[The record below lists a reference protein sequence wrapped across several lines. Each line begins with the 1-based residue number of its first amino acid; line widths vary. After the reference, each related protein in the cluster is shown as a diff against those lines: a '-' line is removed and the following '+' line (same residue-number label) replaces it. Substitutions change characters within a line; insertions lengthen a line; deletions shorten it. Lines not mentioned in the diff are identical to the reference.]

1 MIYKKSSNNLKFLMT
16 QLLQLTKIDYP
27 YKARTFYN
35 VTKEEKESFT
45 MKIVSVDANGLVSL
59 EFSKPLVKL
68 KNVTLIDSSALKMS
82 LS

>member
-16 QLLQLTKIDYP
+16 KLLQLTKIDYP
-27 YKARTFYN
+27 YKARKFYN

-45 MKIVSVDANGLVSL
+45 MKIVSVDANGLVSI